1 MSTWVRNEE
10 KSSSESEVTKI
21 SKLVILSGNCSEN
34 NNKKSDSLSDDIMRI
49 DNLSQFDKNETKT
62 EEINIKTILN
72 AANNANSN
80 QQVVNVA
87 NIVNE
92 IVENNS
98 NVNSQADNEE
108 KMVKNDSVSLKTNEN
123 FDNNRILSQ
132 SMPIE
137 DENLNSETPTII
149 QTNEAVIYS
158 KKFFEKFDIKQFHIN
173 LTRLSI
179 DESVQECLSQ
189 AIKLS
194 FEANETDMDKKSVEN
209 VAKPKKFTH
218 NLSRTFSRSR
228 SASPLRSNEFISKE
242 KLPILYEEREMSPI
256 LNKNTNSDKTVHRLM
271 ENDEKMEIV
280 VEKFAK
286 QHKETDLNDIKENI
300 APVLMNSMNKSVAK
314 RRLYDPEDITYL
326 EDVVTPST
334 GREKKKRQVKTAR
347 RSLTKSV
354 LSIKTKKFKNTTV
367 INGKKK
373 RKSRYSFVN
382 ELNDESELNCLVN
395 VKKQSFPFNN
405 NRSMDEMLKIACK
418 ELYPKYNR
426 CKTIEANS
434 KIKIHSNI
442 LLNPPPLNDENNS
455 INLITVE
462 ENRIV
467 DIITMCNK
475 LLVKN

>member
-108 KMVKNDSVSLKTNEN
+108 KMVENDSVSLKTNEN

-209 VAKPKKFTH
+209 VAKPKNSPTIYRERFHAVVQQVHCVVT
-218 NLSRTFSRSR
+218 NLFRKKNYRFCMK
-228 SASPLRSNEFISKE
+228 KE
-242 KLPILYEEREMSPI
+242 K
-256 LNKNTNSDKTVHRLM
+256 
-271 ENDEKMEIV
+271 
-280 VEKFAK
+280 
-286 QHKETDLNDIKENI
+286 
-300 APVLMNSMNKSVAK
+300 
-314 RRLYDPEDITYL
+314 
-326 EDVVTPST
+326 
-334 GREKKKRQVKTAR
+334 
-347 RSLTKSV
+347 
-354 LSIKTKKFKNTTV
+354 
-367 INGKKK
+367 
-373 RKSRYSFVN
+373 
-382 ELNDESELNCLVN
+382 
-395 VKKQSFPFNN
+395 
-405 NRSMDEMLKIACK
+405 
-418 ELYPKYNR
+418 
-426 CKTIEANS
+426 
-434 KIKIHSNI
+434 
-442 LLNPPPLNDENNS
+442 
-455 INLITVE
+455 
-462 ENRIV
+462 
-467 DIITMCNK
+467 
-475 LLVKN
+475 